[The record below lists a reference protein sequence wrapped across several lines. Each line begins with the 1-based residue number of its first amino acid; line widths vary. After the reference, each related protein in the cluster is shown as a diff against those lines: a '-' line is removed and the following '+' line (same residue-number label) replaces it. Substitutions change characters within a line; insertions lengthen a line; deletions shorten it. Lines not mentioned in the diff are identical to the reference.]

1 MEAKKHPQADLE
13 KRKGL
18 LFQIGMVLALALVL
32 IAFEWAQFERT
43 DSQLGKLNVELE
55 EEEMIPITQQT
66 PPPPPPPPP
75 PPQTIV
81 LEIVEDDEEVEE
93 DIDLD
98 TEADEDT
105 EVEIVE
111 VEEEEVINEQEIFT
125 IVEDMPSFP
134 GGEAKL
140 MEYLGKN
147 TKFPPLAKDAGIQG
161 IVYVTFVVAQDG
173 SIDNVKVL
181 RGIGGGCD
189 EEALRVIKN
198 MPKWTPGKQ
207 RGRAVRVQYN
217 IPIRFILRGG

>member
-1 MEAKKHPQADLE
+1 METKKHPQADLE

-18 LFQIGMVLALALVL
+18 LFQLGIVLALAVVL

-81 LEIVEDDEEVEE
+81 LEIVEDDEEIEE

-161 IVYVTFVVAQDG
+161 IVYVTFVIAKDG

>member
-1 MEAKKHPQADLE
+1 LETKKHPQADLE

-18 LFQIGMVLALALVL
+18 LFQLGIVLALAVVL

-81 LEIVEDDEEVEE
+81 LEIVEDDEEIEE

-161 IVYVTFVVAQDG
+161 IVYVTFVIAKDG

>member
-1 MEAKKHPQADLE
+1 LELKKHPQADLE

-32 IAFEWAQFERT
+32 IAFEWAQFERSN
-43 DSQLGKLNVELE
+43 SQLGKLSVDLE

-81 LEIVEDDEEVEE
+81 LEIVEDDEEIEE

-111 VEEEEVINEQEIFT
+111 VEEEEVFDDAEIFT
-125 IVEDMPSFP
+125 IVEDMPTFP
-134 GGEAKL
+134 GGDAEMMK
-140 MEYLGKN
+140 YLGKN

-161 IVYVTFVVAQDG
+161 IVYVTFVVAKDG
-173 SIDNVKVL
+173 KIADVRVL

-189 EEALRVIKN
+189 EEALRVIKD
-198 MPKWTPGKQ
+198 MPRWKPGKQ
-207 RGRAVRVQYN
+207 RGRPVRVQYN